1 MSKLVQEFL
10 EGIRNG
16 SEALSDFKQTVPKS
30 RAVFVNRNLRMRNA
44 RLIGFDMDYTL
55 ADYEREAFEELAFD
69 ITVEKLIAKRGYPEA
84 IRSIRYKPGT
94 YIRGLVVDKKRGNLL
109 KVDAFQYVS
118 RAYHGRTPLSREERK
133 SAYTSSKMNLS
144 DPNFVSVDTMFS
156 LPEVYLYSELVSF
169 FDRAADPSARAL
181 RAVEP
186 GAEREP
192 PPPADL
198 DLKPFLTEGKVD
210 YGKIFDDLRAMLD
223 EAHADNSL
231 KSVVVQNLSRYIRK
245 DPKLAVTLYNFKL
258 NGKRLFLL
266 TNSEWSY
273 TDAVMRHLLD
283 GELPEM
289 PRWRDY
295 FDIVICH
302 AKKPAWFRS
311 GQNAP
316 FERIEDEHK
325 GTKMNA
331 TEPSFLPGRVYERGN
346 LHDFER
352 MAGIRGDEIFY
363 VGDHIYGDIL
373 RSKKDSLWRTCMIVS
388 ELEEEL
394 AKTEAL
400 NPKIEK
406 LEKLK
411 KEKNTLDLK
420 ESTCL
425 ERINKLRE
433 FKIHNFDQLTKADL
447 KVIDDEINRG
457 LEYLGKI
464 SANLTDILVKINKL
478 ESSLDAAYNPMW
490 GELFREGTENT
501 RFADQIKD
509 YACLYTSRVSNFSH
523 YSPTKYYQSPKD
535 MMPHEVS

>member
-16 SEALSDFKQTVPKS
+16 SEALSDFKQTIPKS
-30 RAVFVNRNLRMRNA
+30 RAVYVNRNLRMRNA
-44 RLIGFDMDYTL
+44 RLVGFDMDYTL
-55 ADYEREAFEELAFD
+55 ADYEREAFEELAFE

-94 YIRGLVVDKKRGNLL
+94 YIRGLVVDKKRGNIL

-118 RAYHGRTPLSREERK
+118 RGYHGRTLISRDERK
-133 SAYTSSKMNLS
+133 ATYTSAKMNLS
-144 DPNFVSVDTMFS
+144 DTNFVSVDTMFS
-156 LPEVYLYSELVSF
+156 LPEIYLYSELIAF
-169 FDRAADPSARAL
+169 FDRAADPSARSL

-186 GAEREP
+186 GEEPGQAAEP
-192 PPPADL
+192 V
-198 DLKPFLTEGKVD
+198 DLKGFLARDGKVD

-231 KSVVVQNLSRYIRK
+231 KSVVVQNLPRYVRK
-245 DPKLAVTLYNFKL
+245 DPKLAVTLYNFRV

-302 AKKPAWFRS
+302 AKKPSWFS
-311 GQNAP
+311 SNTP
-316 FERIEDEHK
+316 FNRLEDEHK
-325 GTKMNA
+325 GTMVQT
-331 TEPSFLPGRVYERGN
+331 TESSFAHGRVYERGN
-346 LHDFER
+346 LNDFER

-400 NPKIEK
+400 FPKIEK

-411 KEKNTLDLK
+411 KEKTTLDLK

-433 FKIHNFDQLTKADL
+433 FKIHNFDQLTKSDL

-478 ESSLDAAYNPMW
+478 ESTLDAAYNPMW
-490 GELFREGTENT
+490 GELFREGAENT

-535 MMPHEVS
+535 MMPHEL

>member
-16 SEALSDFKQTVPKS
+16 SEAISDFKQTIPKS

-44 RLIGFDMDYTL
+44 RLVGFDMDYTL
-55 ADYEREAFEELAFD
+55 ADYEREAFEELAFE
-69 ITVEKLIAKRGYPEA
+69 ITVEKLIAKRGYPDA

-109 KVDAFQYVS
+109 KVDAFQYVA
-118 RAYHGRTPLSREERK
+118 RAFHGRVPLTREERK
-133 SAYTSSKMNLS
+133 AAYTSAKMNLS
-144 DPNFVSVDTMFS
+144 DTNFVSVDTMFS
-156 LPEVYLYSELVSF
+156 LPEVYLYSELVAF

-186 GAEREP
+186 GDEP
-192 PPPADL
+192 PMGAVDVKGFVTAD
-198 DLKPFLTEGKVD
+198 GKAD
-210 YGKIFDDLRAMLD
+210 YAKIFDDLRAMLD

-231 KSVVVQNLSRYIRK
+231 KSVVVQNLPRYIRK
-245 DPKLAVTLYNFKL
+245 DPKLAVTLYNFRV

-273 TDAVMRHLLD
+273 TEAVMSHLLD
-283 GELPEM
+283 GELSELPK
-289 PRWRDY
+289 WRDY
-295 FDIVICH
+295 FDIVITS
-302 AKKPAWFRS
+302 AKKPSWFS
-311 GQNAP
+311 SHTP
-316 FERIEDEHK
+316 FNRLEDEHK
-325 GTKMNA
+325 NGGTFVPA
-331 TEPSFLPGRVYERGN
+331 TDPSFVPGRIYERGN

-352 MAGIRGDEIFY
+352 MAGIRGDEVFY

-394 AKTEAL
+394 AKTEGLAV
-400 NPKIEK
+400 KIEK
-406 LEKLK
+406 LSKLK

-433 FKIHNFDQLTKADL
+433 FKIHNFEQLAKADL

-478 ESSLDAAYNPMW
+478 EGSLDAAYNPMW

-523 YSPTKYYQSPKD
+523 YSPTKYFQSPKD
-535 MMPHEVS
+535 MMPHEI

>member
-16 SEALSDFKQTVPKS
+16 GEALSDFKQTIPKN
-30 RAVFVNRNLRMRNA
+30 RAVFVNRNLRMRNVK
-44 RLIGFDMDYTL
+44 LIGFDMDYTL

-69 ITVEKLIAKRGYPEA
+69 ITVEKLIAKRAYPEQ

-94 YIRGLVVDKKRGNLL
+94 YIRGLVADKKRGNIL
-109 KVDAFQYVS
+109 KVDAFQYVA
-118 RAYHGRTPLSREERK
+118 RAYHGRSPLNRDDRK
-133 SAYTSSKMNLS
+133 AKYAAAKMNLS

-156 LPEVYLYSELVSF
+156 LPEVYLYSELVAF
-169 FDRAADPSARAL
+169 FDRAADPSSRAL
-181 RAVEP
+181 RPVKEGDDIP
-186 GAEREP
+186 L
-192 PPPADL
+192 PADMKVEGFIK
-198 DLKPFLTEGKVD
+198 DGKVD

-231 KSVVVQNLSRYIRK
+231 KSVVVQNVSRYIRK
-245 DPKLAVTLYNFKL
+245 DPKLAVTLWNFRL

-273 TDAVMRHLLD
+273 TSAVMSHLLD
-283 GELPEM
+283 GELPEC

-295 FDIVICH
+295 FDIVICS
-302 AKKPAWFRS
+302 AKKPSWFS
-311 GQNAP
+311 SNTP
-316 FERIEDEHK
+316 FARFDDEIK
-325 GTKMNA
+325 EVRGNVV
-331 TEPSFLPGRVYERGN
+331 EGSFLPGRIYERGN

-352 MAGIRGDEIFY
+352 LAGSRGDEIFY

-394 AKTEAL
+394 ARTEAL
-400 NPKIEK
+400 APKIEK

-433 FKIHNFDQLTKADL
+433 FKLHNFDQLSKGDL
-447 KVIDDEINRG
+447 KTIDEEINRG
-457 LEYLGKI
+457 LDYLGKI

-478 ESSLDAAYNPMW
+478 ESSVDAAYNPMW
-490 GELFREGTENT
+490 GELFREGQENT

-523 YSPTKYYQSPKD
+523 YSPTKYFQSPKD
-535 MMPHEVS
+535 MMPHEL

>member
-16 SEALSDFKQTVPKS
+16 TEAVSDFKQTIPKG

-44 RLIGFDMDYTL
+44 RLVGFDMDYTL
-55 ADYEREAFEELAFD
+55 AEYEREAFEELAFD
-69 ITVEKLIAKRGYPEA
+69 ITVEKLIAKRAYPEA

-118 RAYHGRTPLSREERK
+118 RAYHGRVPLSREERK

-144 DPNFVSVDTMFS
+144 DTNFVSVDTMFS
-156 LPEVYLYSELVSF
+156 LPEVYLYSELVAF

-181 RAVEP
+181 RAVAP
-186 GAEREP
+186 GDG
-192 PPPADL
+192 PANDPL
-198 DLKPFLTEGKVD
+198 PGTVDVKGFIAKDGRVD
-210 YGKIFDDLRAMLD
+210 YAKIFDDLRAMLD

-231 KSVVVQNLSRYIRK
+231 KSVVVQNLPRYIKK
-245 DPKLAVTLYNFKL
+245 DPKLAVTLYNFRV

-273 TDAVMRHLLD
+273 TEAVMSHLLN
-283 GELPEM
+283 GELSEL
-289 PRWRDY
+289 PRWRDF
-295 FDIVICH
+295 FDIVICS
-302 AKKPAWFRS
+302 AKKPSWFS
-311 GQNAP
+311 SNTP
-316 FERIEDEHK
+316 FLRLEDEHK
-325 GTKMNA
+325 GTFVQAND
-331 TEPSFLPGRVYERGN
+331 PSFVPGRVYERGN

-394 AKTEAL
+394 AKAEAL
-400 NPKIEK
+400 APKIEK

-433 FKIHNFDQLTKADL
+433 FKIHNFDQLAKADL
-447 KVIDDEINRG
+447 KVIDEEINRG

-478 ESSLDAAYNPMW
+478 EGSLDAAYNPMW

-523 YSPTKYYQSPKD
+523 YSPTKYFQSPKD
-535 MMPHEVS
+535 MMPHEI

>member
-16 SEALSDFKQTVPKS
+16 SEALSDFKQSIPKS
-30 RAVFVNRNLRMRNA
+30 RAVYVNRNLRMRNA

-69 ITVEKLIAKRGYPEA
+69 ITVEKLIATRGYPEA

-109 KVDAFQYVS
+109 KVDAFQYVA

-133 SAYTSSKMNLS
+133 AAYTSSKMNLS
-144 DPNFVSVDTMFS
+144 DPNYVSVDTMFS
-156 LPEVYLYSELVSF
+156 LPEVYLYSEIVAF

-181 RAVEP
+181 RAVGP
-186 GAEREP
+186 GEEAS
-192 PPPADL
+192 PAADVGAKEL
-198 DLKPFLTEGKVD
+198 QPFLTADGKVD

-231 KSVVVQNLSRYIRK
+231 KSIVVQNLARYVRK
-245 DPKLAVTLYNFKL
+245 DPKLAVTLYNFRV

-295 FDIVICH
+295 FDVVICS
-302 AKKPAWFRS
+302 ARKPSWFSS
-311 GQNAP
+311 GAP
-316 FERIEDEHK
+316 FERLEDEHR
-325 GTKMNA
+325 GIRLPAN
-331 TEPSFLPGRVYERGN
+331 EPAFLPGRIYERGN
-346 LHDFER
+346 LLDFER
-352 MAGIRGDEIFY
+352 MAGIRGDEVFY

-400 NPKIEK
+400 APKIEK

-420 ESTCL
+420 ESTGL

-447 KVIDDEINRG
+447 KVVDDEISRG

-478 ESSLDAAYNPMW
+478 ESSIDAAYNPMW

-535 MMPHEVS
+535 MMPHEV